1 MSKTHDGKAQVEWE
15 IYMEHP
21 DFLHY
26 DHLMWVSW
34 MSRQTLFVMIPLDAP
49 QLNECRVMPLYR
61 YMFFLQTSKLTQ
73 TLSQMNSCNCYV
85 SWGNGTFRVIT
96 SLLSVMNHQV

>member
-61 YMFFLQTSKLTQ
+61 YMFFFCPVIYRSLIWKTSAPACLV
-73 TLSQMNSCNCYV
+73 LYGHFISP
-85 SWGNGTFRVIT
+85 
-96 SLLSVMNHQV
+96 